1 VPVKPLRRRLLLLA
15 AASIVPLA
23 ATAGIGLLVLVQEQ
37 RAQAER
43 AGIEVARALASAVDA
58 ELGRSLAVLQG
69 LAIGPALDT
78 GDLQRYHQ
86 SMMRALGTRPDWLT
100 ITLADASGRQLLNT
114 RRPYGE
120 PLPMVLELPSLHQAV
135 RTRSPVVGALTRG
148 PGGEIAVPARVPV
161 VRNGE
166 PRYVLTAAVKP
177 DAFVE
182 LLGRQRLPD
191 DWVVSVFDG
200 SRQRVARSR
209 RHAEFLQ
216 QPPSPSL
223 AQLMDRAAGDEGSG
237 LTEALEGDWIYT
249 AFSRSARTG
258 WTVAIGIPRSDVDA
272 VAWRSLAA
280 YGGGL
285 LLSLVIAALLA
296 LLVARRIAKPIGEL
310 SDAAAALGRRAP
322 VRTPDTDIREIRQVG
337 AALEAAAVERSAHE
351 AERENLLA
359 REQEARAAAE
369 RASRAKD
376 EFLAMLGH
384 ELRNPLGALSNASW
398 LLREP
403 NADADMRR
411 RASEVIARQTEHLKR
426 LTEDLLDAARAMLGK
441 IMLHRQ
447 PFDLGA
453 AIAGVLNTLQSAGRL
468 GAHDVQRDLEPVW
481 VDGDYTRVEQIVTNL
496 VGNAI
501 KYTPAGGTITVR
513 VQKLGDEA
521 LLTVAD
527 NGAGMSADLLGR
539 VFDPFVQGEREL
551 DRAHGGLGIGLT
563 LVRRLAELHGG
574 SASAASPGPG
584 RGSEFQ
590 VRFPAVERPSA
601 VSEQKLA
608 RQQQVARDVL
618 IVEDNPD
625 AAATLRTLLELSGHR
640 VRVARDGQEGLDAL
654 RERMPDLALIDL
666 GLPRVDGYE
675 VARRARAML
684 NGRPST
690 LLVAVTG
697 YGLPEDHRR
706 SAEAGFDE
714 HLVKPVDLAALDRA
728 LSKPM
733 VGSDG

>member
-1 VPVKPLRRRLLLLA
+1 MQVKPLRRRLLLLA

-23 ATAGIGLLVLVQEQ
+23 ATAGVGLLVLVQEQ

-43 AGIEVARALASAVDA
+43 AGIEVTRALASAVDA

-69 LAIGPALDT
+69 LAISPALDT

-86 SMMRALGTRPDWLT
+86 SMVRALETRPDWLT
-100 ITLADASGRQLLNT
+100 ITLADTSGRQLLNT
-114 RRPYGE
+114 RRPYGK
-120 PLPMVLELPSLHQAV
+120 PLGMVLDLPSHQHAV
-135 RTRSPVVGALTRG
+135 RKRAPVVGALTRG
-148 PGGEIAVPARVPV
+148 PGSEIAVPARVPV
-161 VRNGE
+161 VRSGE
-166 PRYVLTAAVKP
+166 VRYVLTAAVKP

-182 LLGRQRLPD
+182 LLSRQRLPD
-191 DWVVSVFDG
+191 DWVVSVFDA

-223 AQLMDRAAGDEGSG
+223 RELMDRTRGDEGSG
-237 LTEALEGDWIYT
+237 LTEALEGDQIYT
-249 AFSRSARTG
+249 AFSRSRISG
-258 WTVAIGIPRSDVDA
+258 WSVAIGIPSANVDA
-272 VAWRSLAA
+272 AAWRSLVA

-285 LLSLVIAALLA
+285 ALSLAIAVLAALLA
-296 LLVARRIAKPIGEL
+296 ARGIARPMAAL
-310 SDAAAALGRRAP
+310 SDAAQSLGRREA
-322 VRTPDTDIREIRQVG
+322 VRIPETEIREIRQVG
-337 AALEAAAVERSAHE
+337 AALEAAALERSAHE
-351 AERENLLA
+351 AEREDLFA
-359 REQEARAAAE
+359 REQQARATAE

-398 LLREP
+398 VLREP

-426 LTEDLLDAARAMLGK
+426 LTDDLLDAARAMLGK
-441 IMLHRQ
+441 IVLHRQ

-453 AIAGVLNTLQSAGRL
+453 AVEGALNTLQSAGRL
-468 GAHDVQRDLEPVW
+468 GAHNVRRELEPVW
-481 VDGDYTRVEQIVTNL
+481 VDADYTRVEQIVANL

-501 KYTPAGGTITVR
+501 KYTPTGGAITVR

-521 LLTVAD
+521 VLTVAD
-527 NGAGMSADLLGR
+527 DGAGMAAELIGR

-574 SASAASPGPG
+574 SASAASAGPG
-584 RGSEFQ
+584 QGSEFQ
-590 VRFPAVERPSA
+590 VRLPAVERPSD
-601 VSEQKLA
+601 VSEQKIP
-608 RQQQVARDVL
+608 RQEQAARDVL
-618 IVEDNPD
+618 IVEDNAD

-640 VRVARDGQEGLDAL
+640 VRLARDGQEALDAL
-654 RERMPDLALIDL
+654 QERMPDLALIDL

-690 LLVAVTG
+690 LLVALTG

-714 HLVKPVDLAALDRA
+714 HLVKPVDPIALRKLFA
-728 LSKPM
+728 RISA
-733 VGSDG
+733 

>member
-1 VPVKPLRRRLLLLA
+1 MRVKPLRRRLLALA
-15 AASIVPLA
+15 AAGIVPIA
-23 ATAGIGLLVLVQEQ
+23 VMAGIGLYALIAEDREQ
-37 RAQAER
+37 
-43 AGIEVARALASAVDA
+43 VARTGLELTRALASAIDA
-58 ELGRSLAVLQG
+58 ELSSSISLLQG
-69 LAIGPALDT
+69 SAISPALDE
-78 GDLQRYHQ
+78 GDLQRYRV
-86 SMMRALGTRPDWLT
+86 SMARILATRPDWITL
-100 ITLADASGRQLLNT
+100 TLADPLGRQIANP
-114 RRPYGE
+114 RRPAGE
-120 PLPMVLELPSLHQAV
+120 KLPSVVDLPSLQAAV
-135 RTRSPVVGALTRG
+135 RTSAPVIGGLSAGPRG
-148 PGGEIAVPARVPV
+148 DYAIPVRVPV
-161 VRNGE
+161 IRDGE
-166 PRYVLTAAVKP
+166 VRYVLTAAMKP
-177 DAFVE
+177 DAFLAV
-182 LLGRQRLPD
+182 LQRQRLPE
-191 DWVVSVFDG
+191 DWVVSVFDANNM
-200 SRQRVARSR
+200 RVARSR
-209 RHAEFLQ
+209 RHTEFFN

-223 AQLMDRAAGDEGSG
+223 IELLESSHGLEGTG
-237 LTEALEGDWIYT
+237 ITRALEGDEIYT
-249 AFSRSARTG
+249 AFTRSRLSG
-258 WTVAIGIPRSDVDA
+258 WTIAIGVPASSVDA
-272 VAWRSLAA
+272 GAWRSLAA

-285 LLSLVIAALLA
+285 VLSLVIAALSA
-296 LLVARRIAKPIGEL
+296 LLVARGIAKPIGEL
-310 SDAAAALGRRAP
+310 SDAAAALGKRAP
-322 VRTPDTDIREIRQVG
+322 VRAPDSDIREIRQVG

-351 AERENLLA
+351 AERDNLLA

-398 LLREP
+398 VLREP
-403 NADADMRR
+403 KADADMRR

-426 LTEDLLDAARAMLGK
+426 LTDDLLDAARAMLGK
-441 IMLHRQ
+441 IILHRE

-453 AIAGVLNTLQSAGRL
+453 AIAGVLNTLQSGGRL
-468 GAHDVQRDLEPVW
+468 DAHNVQRDLEPVW

-501 KYTPAGGTITVR
+501 KYTPARGTITVR
-513 VQKLGDEA
+513 VRKLGDEA

-527 NGAGMSADLLGR
+527 SGAGMSADLLGR

-574 SASAASPGPG
+574 SATARSAGPG
-584 RGSEFQ
+584 QGSEFE
-590 VRFPAVERPSA
+590 VRFPAVGRPSD
-601 VSEQKLA
+601 VSEQQVL
-608 RQQQVARDVL
+608 REEQVARDVL

-654 RERMPDLALIDL
+654 QERMPDLALIDL

-684 NGRPST
+684 NGRLST

-714 HLVKPVDLAALDRA
+714 HLVKPVDLPALRKLMA
-728 LSKPM
+728 RL
-733 VGSDG
+733 GN